1 MERLRPLLLAPL
13 LGACFLIP
21 TDPARYGEVRVEVS
35 DSTGAPIAGAG
46 VEARAFLGR
55 MGVGTT
61 DADGAVTLD
70 FLPFGEYQI
79 NVFPPIGFIPE
90 GLSEVTTVGAE
101 TTRLTFVFGIM
112 EPLPPDTVPPDS
124 VGG

>member
-1 MERLRPLLLAPL
+1 MKPFRLLLLAPL

-21 TDPARYGEVRVEVS
+21 TDPAQYGEVRVQVS

-55 MGVGTT
+55 MGVGIT

-70 FLPFGEYQI
+70 FLPFGDYRI
-79 NVFPPIGFIPE
+79 NVFPPIGFTPE
-90 GLSEVTTVGAE
+90 GRSEVTTVGAE
-101 TTRLTFVFGIM
+101 PTLLRFVFTTA
-112 EPLPPDTVPPDS
+112 PTAPPDTVA
-124 VGG
+124 VAGG